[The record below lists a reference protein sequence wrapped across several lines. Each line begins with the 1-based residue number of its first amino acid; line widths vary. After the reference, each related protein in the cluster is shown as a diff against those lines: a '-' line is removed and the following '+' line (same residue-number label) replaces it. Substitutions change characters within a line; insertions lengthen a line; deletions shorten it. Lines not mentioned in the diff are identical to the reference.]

1 MPRPPKPAAD
11 RLVTVSLRVHPRQ
24 RAFLELLA
32 KEIRAD
38 LSGAARTLLALGGE
52 AWVRGERSEQGEL

>member
-11 RLVTVSLRVHPRQ
+11 RLVTVSLRVHPTQ

-32 KEIRAD
+32 RQLRAD
-38 LSGAARTLLALGGE
+38 LSGAGRTLLALGGQ
-52 AWVRGERSEQGEL
+52 AWVRGERPEQGEL